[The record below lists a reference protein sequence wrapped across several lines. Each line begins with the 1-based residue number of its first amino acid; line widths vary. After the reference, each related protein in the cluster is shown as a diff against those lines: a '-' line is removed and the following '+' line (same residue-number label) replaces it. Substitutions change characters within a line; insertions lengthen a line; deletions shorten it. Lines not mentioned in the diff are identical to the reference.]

1 MSRRGRQCSGL
12 MSRGVPRSDVGGVP
26 YHVSFLKM
34 HLMLSTHP
42 LPPPREQTDAG
53 ENITF
58 PQLAGGNNVRC
69 RFRDS
74 MQISRD
80 ENRLEQTDFAFLFI
94 LTIWPYR
101 FKEQQSQRGY
111 FGLDWLK
118 STEYRSLTQQL
129 LSKNCVLAVLLPSP
143 RIWKLLR
150 PSHPRFFL
158 PFELFLSTNCKDM
171 QLLLHLIPGEFF
183 YWTSRMTAC
192 SRTVTTH
199 DASKHSAIQ
208 VTI

>member
-1 MSRRGRQCSGL
+1 MNIL
-12 MSRGVPRSDVGGVP
+12 KSDT
-26 YHVSFLKM
+26 YCI
-34 HLMLSTHP
+34 
-42 LPPPREQTDAG
+42 D
-53 ENITF
+53 
-58 PQLAGGNNVRC
+58 
-69 RFRDS
+69 
-74 MQISRD
+74 
-80 ENRLEQTDFAFLFI
+80 FLFI

-111 FGLDWLK
+111 FGLDWLQ

-199 DASKHSAIQ
+199 TMTRQNIVPFKLPYKHLIDILTS
-208 VTI
+208 VTT